1 MVIQV
6 TWVEHVEVD
15 DKIQTHRLYRDLVC
29 GRIAYGAQRWIA
41 TLQRM
46 CERFACSIDEVSYSS
61 EFGASKSSLISP
73 YNLEN

>member
-29 GRIAYGAQRWIA
+29 GRIAYGAQRWIV

-46 CERFACSIDEVSYSS
+46 CERFASSVDEASS
-61 EFGASKSSLISP
+61 SREFGASKSSSISP
-73 YNLEN
+73 YGLEN